1 MIDINSIKTTADLDD
16 INLGQLSLEEL
27 EQIYAKIKDTIPT
40 KMILA
45 TSNGIICYP
54 EHRDS
59 NDNDVELSNPYKR
72 MTAKRHRSKKW
83 SNGKKK

>member
-1 MIDINSIKTTADLDD
+1 MIDISSIKTTADLDD

-72 MTAKRHRSKKW
+72 MTAKRHCSKKW
-83 SNGKKK
+83 RNGKKK

>member
-83 SNGKKK
+83 RNGKKK

>member
-1 MIDINSIKTTADLDD
+1 MIDISSIKTTADLDD

-27 EQIYAKIKDTIPT
+27 EQIYAKIKVTIPT

-83 SNGKKK
+83 RNGKKK

>member
-1 MIDINSIKTTADLDD
+1 MIDISSIKTTADLDD

-27 EQIYAKIKDTIPT
+27 EQIYAKIKDIIPT

-83 SNGKKK
+83 RNGKKK

>member
-1 MIDINSIKTTADLDD
+1 MIDISSIKTTADLDD

-45 TSNGIICYP
+45 TSNGIIYYP

-83 SNGKKK
+83 RNGKKK

>member
-1 MIDINSIKTTADLDD
+1 MIDISSIKTTADLDD

-72 MTAKRHRSKKW
+72 MTAKRHRSRKW
-83 SNGKKK
+83 RNGKKK

>member
-1 MIDINSIKTTADLDD
+1 MIDISSIKTTADLDAID
-16 INLGQLSLEEL
+16 IDQLSLEKL
-27 EQIYAKIKDTIPT
+27 EQVYAQTKDAAST

-54 EHRDS
+54 EHRDN

-72 MTAKRHRSKKW
+72 MTAKRHRNPKW
-83 SNGKKK
+83 RNGKKK

>member
-1 MIDINSIKTTADLDD
+1 MIDISSIKTTADLDD

-83 SNGKKK
+83 RNGKKK